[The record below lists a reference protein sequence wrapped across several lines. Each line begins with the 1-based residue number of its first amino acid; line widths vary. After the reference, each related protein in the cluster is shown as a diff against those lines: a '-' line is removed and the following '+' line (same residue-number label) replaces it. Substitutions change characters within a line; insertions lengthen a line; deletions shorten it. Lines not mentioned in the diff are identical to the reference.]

1 MKNHNAL
8 SLFFAQ
14 TPRELAI
21 GFTLVVLALVAFFSS
36 PLLLEA
42 FQ

>member
-1 MKNHNAL
+1 MKNNNAL

-14 TPRELAI
+14 TPRELAT
-21 GFTLVVLALVAFFSS
+21 GFALVVLALVALFSF

-42 FQ
+42 FR